1 MGENFGHS
9 EGLQMSQGGKKL
21 SFKVVVLGAVSV
33 GKTSLSI
40 QYVDKQFVEAKATIA
55 AAFHT
60 KSLQINGARV
70 DLQIWDT
77 AGQEKF
83 RSLTPMYYRECAAA
97 LVVFDLSIGET
108 LESAEYW
115 VRE

>member
-1 MGENFGHS
+1 MPPTALAPSLASHFV
-9 EGLQMSQGGKKL
+9 LFFPLL
-21 SFKVVVLGAVSV
+21 SSSCSV

-40 QYVDKQFVEAKATIA
+40 QYVDKHFVAQSKATIA

-60 KSLQINGARV
+60 KSLNINGVRV

-97 LVVFDLSIGET
+97 LVVYDLTKPET
-108 LESAEYW
+108 LETAQ
-115 VRE
+115 

>member
-1 MGENFGHS
+1 MRVRLALFFPS
-9 EGLQMSQGGKKL
+9 EKSRFLFAWLTG
-21 SFKVVVLGAVSV
+21 VSP
-33 GKTSLSI
+33 
-40 QYVDKQFVEAKATIA
+40 A

-60 KSLQINGARV
+60 KSLQIGGVRV

-97 LVVFDLSIGET
+97 LVVYDLSKPET
-108 LESAEYW
+108 LETAEYW
-115 VRE
+115 IKVGALVTLA